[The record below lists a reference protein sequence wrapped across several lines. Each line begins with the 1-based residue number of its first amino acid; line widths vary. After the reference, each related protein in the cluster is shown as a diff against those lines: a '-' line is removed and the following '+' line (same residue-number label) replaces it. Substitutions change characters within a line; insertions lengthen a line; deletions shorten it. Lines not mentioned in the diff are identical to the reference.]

1 MRKEYCGIFG
11 VYGHKLAGR
20 LTHLGLFSLQHRGQ
34 ESAGIVVDNSGE
46 FHSRRGMGLVSEV
59 FTGKDIEAIVGS
71 NAIGHVRYS
80 TTGHSSTENI
90 QPILVRH
97 KDIPIAMAHNG
108 TISRSKQIRRELEDD
123 GVIFTTGT
131 DSELILKMYA
141 REKGSR
147 KKRLTSVL
155 NRLKGAFSLLILFPG
170 ELYAARDSMGFRPLA
185 MGRKNGAVLFSSE
198 SCAFDIEA
206 ADYERELEP
215 GEIVKVSKNG
225 IESFFLEKADPCQC
239 IFELIYFARP
249 DSYVFGQSVY
259 EARLN
264 MGRQLAIESPVDADI
279 VMPIPDSANVQ
290 ALGYARQSGIPL
302 EFGLLRNHYIGRTFI
317 APHQEIRDLAVR
329 IKHTPIRKAVKDKR
343 VIMVDDSIVRG
354 TTSRK
359 LVSMIKKA
367 GAREVHMRISS
378 PPITSS
384 CFYGIDTPTRKELI
398 AGRKN
403 VESIRKF
410 LAVKTLH
417 YLSMEGLKKSC
428 RKEKGEGYCLS
439 CFNGKYPL

>member
-1 MRKEYCGIFG
+1 MRKEYCGLFG
-11 VYGHKLAGR
+11 VYGHKLAGK
-20 LTHLGLFSLQHRGQ
+20 LTYLGLFSLQHRGQ
-34 ESAGIVVDNSGE
+34 ESAGLVVDDNGE
-46 FHSRRGMGLVSEV
+46 FHTRKGMGLVSEV
-59 FTGKDIEAIVGS
+59 FAGKDIEGIEGS
-71 NAIGHVRYS
+71 NAIGHVHYS
-80 TTGHSSTENI
+80 RSGQNMEENI

-97 KDIPIAMAHNG
+97 KDIPIAIAHNG
-108 TISRSKQIRRELEDD
+108 AIAHSKKIRRELEDD
-123 GVIFTTGT
+123 GVIFSTDT

-147 KKRLTSVL
+147 KKRLMSVL

-215 GEIVKVSKNG
+215 GEIVKVSKDG
-225 IESFFLEKADPCQC
+225 TESFFLEKADPCQC

-329 IKHTPIRKAVKDKR
+329 IKHTPIRKAVKGKR

-384 CFYGIDTPTRKELI
+384 CFYGIDTPTKKELI
-398 AGRKN
+398 ANRKN
-403 VESIRKF
+403 IKSIESY
-410 LAVKTLH
+410 LGVKSLYH
-417 YLSMEGLKKSC
+417 ISPSGLKKAC
-428 RKEKGEGYCLS
+428 GGGNGDNFCFS
-439 CFNGKYPL
+439 CFTGKYSL